1 LDILRRI
8 DAGLEARALPYMLT
22 GSFALAR
29 YTTPRMTRDIDI
41 VVALKSED
49 VDKVV
54 AEFSK
59 DFYVDIDAAHA
70 AVSSERLF
78 NMMHQTTAL
87 KVDFIVLKSTEYR
100 RVEFDRRRRA
110 TLGDVEAW
118 IVSREDLILSKLVW
132 SRDTQ
137 SELQRRD
144 VRLLLDSVDLDRAY
158 LNSWASRLGVD
169 NLLNQLWT

>member
-1 LDILRRI
+1 MISPKGASVSRGTGRLLDMTTELDILRRI

-49 VDKVV
+49 VDKVA

-87 KVDFIVLKSTEYR
+87 KVDVIVLKSSEYR
-100 RVEFDRRRRA
+100 RVEFDGMIVELFVRTMRQLPNPIIEVA
-110 TLGDVEAW
+110 TTSG
-118 IVSREDLILSKLVW
+118 SPR
-132 SRDTQ
+132 T
-137 SELQRRD
+137 
-144 VRLLLDSVDLDRAY
+144 
-158 LNSWASRLGVD
+158 N
-169 NLLNQLWT
+169 